1 MNGLQIPDTPIVVDY
16 WRQKDVPPRSL
27 FFLTHIHADH
37 ITGLTASW
45 SSTIYCTPITCKLL
59 INKIGIQPSVVE
71 ALEVGQ
77 AHLLKVDCPGDDTVC
92 VCVTVLDANHCPGAA
107 MFLFEGYFGTILY
120 TGDFRYSPN
129 MAATPLLSGKHVD
142 ILYLDNT
149 YCHES
154 CVFPSREEAGDSV
167 IRLIRSLPEGTRVVI
182 GLYYVGKEE
191 LLVKMGVA
199 LRRPIGVD
207 VQRMELLRLLEA
219 RNVFTTEEDEADIVV
234 CNRNSLTERSLELAN
249 EDTPTIGILPT
260 CLHIG
265 TGAPPPP
272 SSNHIRVVPYS
283 DHSSFLELCEFV
295 GVVRPRHVIPLVRR
309 FHGSSDLT
317 RMRTDMSVF
326 DHLLDLTPRP
336 PIHVPLSIQRL
347 LSKDPGVLL
356 GDPPPR
362 PKRRRSSY
370 PTPPPLIKLNQQRP
384 MGVQYLSPV
393 KSKAS
398 PRASPPPGSPEPAL
412 PTEEVVLKSS
422 DQRGSHFGGF
432 EQNGHSAPKQ
442 NGDHYS
448 RGPPALVAM
457 GEKLS
462 ACTVGSRSPPPLHH
476 TTSIAA
482 GSDVGVVAGS
492 DVGVVAGSDV
502 GVVSGSGITEVSGT
516 TLLDTMHSHAPDT
529 MHSHAPDAGV
539 AEADAASLLWG
550 RSLYVEG
557 GACMLQISKVES
569 CHTSSCVATSPP
581 TPDVPATSPPTPDV
595 PATSPPTPDVPATSP
610 PTPDV
615 PATSPPTPDVPA
627 TSPPT
632 PDVPATSPPTPD
644 VPATSPMT
652 HDVPAT
658 SPMTHDDQSSV
669 VKPTCRSPGCG
680 PRQQAPPLLDVRE
693 FPYQQAYPLDVRES
707 PYQAGHCHQFVRK
720 ARRLPASILS
730 DEQGHPHDKM
740 DTNEQGLPHDKM
752 DTNERGHPH
761 QNSKQ
766 LPISLFT
773 RTLGPSGGSGL
784 VTSATPPHNHTDTQ
798 VPKDEHI
805 SDREKQSPDHSRFV
819 LTCQCASGGVCWVGL
834 EDFLFS
840 LEPHPSDEDGDFL
853 NWV

>member
-1 MNGLQIPDTPIVVDY
+1 MHMIINVMHAIINGMHVIINVMHVIINGMHVIIIVMHAIINGMHVIINVMRSVQRPFFAQRAICNICSVPI
-16 WRQKDVPPRSL
+16 
-27 FFLTHIHADH
+27 
-37 ITGLTASW
+37 
-45 SSTIYCTPITCKLL
+45 
-59 INKIGIQPSVVE
+59 
-71 ALEVGQ
+71 
-77 AHLLKVDCPGDDTVC
+77 
-92 VCVTVLDANHCPGAA
+92 
-107 MFLFEGYFGTILY
+107 
-120 TGDFRYSPN
+120 
-129 MAATPLLSGKHVD
+129 PLL
-142 ILYLDNT
+142 
-149 YCHES
+149 
-154 CVFPSREEAGDSV
+154 
-167 IRLIRSLPEGTRVVI
+167 
-182 GLYYVGKEE
+182 
-191 LLVKMGVA
+191 
-199 LRRPIGVD
+199 
-207 VQRMELLRLLEA
+207 Q
-219 RNVFTTEEDEADIVV
+219 
-234 CNRNSLTERSLELAN
+234 
-249 EDTPTIGILPT
+249 
-260 CLHIG
+260 
-265 TGAPPPP
+265 
-272 SSNHIRVVPYS
+272 
-283 DHSSFLELCEFV
+283 
-295 GVVRPRHVIPLVRR
+295 
-309 FHGSSDLT
+309 
-317 RMRTDMSVF
+317 
-326 DHLLDLTPRP
+326 P

-370 PTPPPLIKLNQQRP
+370 PTPPPLIKFNQQRP

-398 PRASPPPGSPEPAL
+398 PCASPPPGSPEPAL
-412 PTEEVVLKSS
+412 PTEEVVLKIS
-422 DQRGSHFGGF
+422 DQHGSQFGGF
-432 EQNGHSAPKQ
+432 EQNGRSAPKQ

-529 MHSHAPDAGV
+529 MHSHAPDAAV

-550 RSLYVEG
+550 QSLYVEG

-569 CHTSSCVATSPP
+569 CHTSSCVGGSRGGMEVDP
-581 TPDVPATSPPTPDV
+581 TWCVCTDIPATSPPTPDV
-595 PATSPPTPDVPATSP
+595 PATSPT
-610 PTPDV
+610 
-615 PATSPPTPDVPA
+615 
-627 TSPPT
+627 
-632 PDVPATSPPTPD
+632 
-644 VPATSPMT
+644 T

-658 SPMTHDDQSSV
+658 SPTTHDDQSSV
-669 VKPTCRSPGCG
+669 MKPTCRSPGCG

-707 PYQAGHCHQFVRK
+707 PYQASHCHPFVRK

-740 DTNEQGLPHDKM
+740 DTNEQGHPHDKM

-784 VTSATPPHNHTDTQ
+784 VTSATPPRNHTDTQ
-798 VPKDEHI
+798 VPEDEHI